1 MMNMIYSKHMR
12 SLKGRRN
19 NGRTNTPPQQFTRRR
34 LSPLPPRSISII
46 GRLLNRLPPMR
57 PISRINLTR
66 RSRDRLPPMV
76 PRDTM
81 RLWHPLTNRLTRRRP
96 VPPSPSPTSR
106 RSVPPSPSPTSRR
119 SVPPSPSRQSRSSE
133 RSTNTKDVDEHSK
146 MIIKHQQALF
156 SDIMPNLRPKRSK
169 KSPSFTKPTKILV
182 VNHRHTTPDTESD
195 TDSDTDSDSDSDSD
209 R

>member
-66 RSRDRLPPMV
+66 RLPPMV

-156 SDIMPNLRPKRSK
+156 SDIMPNLRPKRSN

-195 TDSDTDSDSDSDSD
+195 TDSDSDSDSDSD